1 MSNQASSYTELLR
14 RKVGLQEMPRSVD
27 DLYFRRKYR
36 SSTDRGISDD
46 LLVCIRAARPP
57 CKPPTPGRER
67 QINCEI
73 LDSYPLPS
81 KFLFS
86 VELGTVSGHRKF
98 QDRLDYL
105 YSRLKYWQSSDF
117 RIFRWSSILHDG
129 EPNYCSHEVQRCWIK
144 MERQCVPKRVEM
156 RKINPASTVLF
167 DINLTIETMNSLQQ
181 K

>member
-81 KFLFS
+81 KFVFCE
-86 VELGTVSGHRKF
+86 ELGTVSGYRKF
-98 QDRLDYL
+98 QYRLDYL

-117 RIFRWSSILHDG
+117 RISVDLVSYTMG
-129 EPNYCSHEVQRCWIK
+129 EPWNHCSHETQKMLNQNGKAIRPKMCW
-144 MERQCVPKRVEM
+144 
-156 RKINPASTVLF
+156 NA
-167 DINLTIETMNSLQQ
+167 
-181 K
+181 